1 MTDNTTK
8 LEKGKK
14 GRVKWGKEHMSQL
27 GKKGGKAKKGTK
39 HKSTIDRERILEQ
52 AKDIVAGRTKKLIDT
67 ASMIAFGTIKCF
79 VIKYDYIGKKRVARK
94 PELVTDDETIAN
106 ILYHEYADG
115 EDISDDSEYYFV
127 TTVDPNIIAIK
138 ELLDRT
144 FGRATENKTITL
156 EKGMG
161 ALLDEIEDEDEE

>member
-1 MTDNTTK
+1 MEKSIATTK
-8 LEKGKK
+8 IDKRKSPEHIAMLKRVASSGGKTNKGKK
-14 GRVKWGKEHMSQL
+14 KQ
-27 GKKGGKAKKGTK
+27 A
-39 HKSTIDRERILEQ
+39 TIDREKILEQ

-79 VIKYDYIGKKRVARK
+79 SIKYDFIGKKRVARK
-94 PELVTDDETIAN
+94 PELVKDDATIAS

-115 EDISDDSEYYFV
+115 EDPSDDSEYFFV

-161 ALLDEIEDEDEE
+161 ALLDEIEGEED

>member
-1 MTDNTTK
+1 MSIEEIKKTK
-8 LEKGKK
+8 LKK
-14 GRVKWGKEHMSQL
+14 TPEQIAKLKEAGR
-27 GKKGGKAKKGTK
+27 KGGKANLGKK
-39 HKSTIDRERILEQ
+39 KSTTIEREKILEQ
-52 AKDIVAGRTKKLIDT
+52 AKDIVAGRTRRLIDT

-79 VIKYDYIGKKRVARK
+79 VIKYDFIGKKRVARK

-115 EDISDDSEYYFV
+115 EDPSDDSEYFFV
-127 TTVDPNIIAIK
+127 TTVDPNIVAIK

-144 FGRATENKTITL
+144 FGKATENKTITL

-161 ALLDEIEDEDEE
+161 ALLDEIEGEDGE